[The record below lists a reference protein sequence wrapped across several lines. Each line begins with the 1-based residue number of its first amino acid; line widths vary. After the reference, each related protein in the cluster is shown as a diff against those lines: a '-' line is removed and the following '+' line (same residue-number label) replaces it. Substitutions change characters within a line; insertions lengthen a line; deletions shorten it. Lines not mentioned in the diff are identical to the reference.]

1 MEELTI
7 KQADEVL
14 EVSTST
20 VRRRIKSGEL
30 AAEKRKTS
38 YGQHYFIPK
47 KLDRVINDKE
57 LQ

>member
-7 KQADEVL
+7 KQAAEVL

-38 YGQHYFIPK
+38 YGQ
-47 KLDRVINDKE
+47 
-57 LQ
+57 